1 MTFIRSRKF
10 VYILSALLGCA
21 IAVYYLVQSVSVA
34 KNSTAALGYLL
45 IPFFGAIGAAI
56 AVALV
61 YLAFTAKDLLLKQ
74 ERILSRKMF
83 LSFAIILVFALL
95 ATAWKQREEALLIA
109 KNQKATPQE
118 LGELDSRIILFG
130 ASEVREALAKHPNT
144 PLSVL
149 EKFARSSNDRLVSFV
164 GANPSTPDALLDE
177 IVQGPLSYT
186 RLNGPSMNPKLS
198 RQSMERLIAVEP
210 SDFPGDLEY
219 RLYQS
224 YVLAN
229 LARQLG
235 LPKDLYDRLAALAA
249 MVIYSPHASCEQIAR
264 FLPNKD
270 TGIANTA
277 ESEYKKRGC
286 RS

>member
-1 MTFIRSRKF
+1 M
-10 VYILSALLGCA
+10 
-21 IAVYYLVQSVSVA
+21 
-34 KNSTAALGYLL
+34 
-45 IPFFGAIGAAI
+45 
-56 AVALV
+56 
-61 YLAFTAKDLLLKQ
+61 
-74 ERILSRKMF
+74 
-83 LSFAIILVFALL
+83 
-95 ATAWKQREEALLIA
+95 
-109 KNQKATPQE
+109 
-118 LGELDSRIILFG
+118 
-130 ASEVREALAKHPNT
+130 
-144 PLSVL
+144 L

-164 GANPSTPDALLDE
+164 GANPSTPGALLDE

-198 RQSMERLIAVEP
+198 RQSMERLIAVQA

-229 LARQLG
+229 LARQPG
-235 LPKDLYDRLAALAA
+235 LPKDLYDRLTAWQSPEQSLAA

-277 ESEYKKRGC
+277 ESEHKKRGC
-286 RS
+286 DS